1 MSVNIINWSGRLGN
15 NICQIVNAILF
26 AHYNNIEI
34 ITFPKHVYF
43 KQNCIDLNKYD
54 LNNNKN
60 NEKNK
65 IFNDIFFSRN
75 KICKKYNLNITIF
88 ENKKINISEILK
100 DLINLAEYKNIDITD
115 NDLTIHIRSGDVYQ
129 SNTHSGWIQP
139 PLCFYEN
146 IIKERVWNKIFLI
159 CEDNKSPVIKPLIC
173 KYSNIVFKIQK
184 LQQDI
189 NIIIQSKNICFGMGS
204 FIPALLLLNNNL
216 NTIYYP
222 KYCYRYIIDLISY
235 KEKKEYELLNY
246 IQIGE
251 WKNTNEQID
260 IMLNYTI

>member
-1 MSVNIINWSGRLGN
+1 MSVNIINWCGRLGN

-60 NEKNK
+60 IEKK
-65 IFNDIFFSRN
+65 KKFNDIFFSRD
-75 KICKKYNLNITIF
+75 KICQKYNLSKSIF
-88 ENKKINISEILK
+88 ENNKINIGEIIKSLITLTEYEK
-100 DLINLAEYKNIDITD
+100 LDITVNDLI
-115 NDLTIHIRSGDVYQ
+115 IHIRSGDVYN
-129 SNTHSGWIQP
+129 SNPHPGWVQP
-139 PLCFYEN
+139 PLNFYEN
-146 IIKERVWNKIFLI
+146 IIKEKDWRKIILI
-159 CEDNKSPVIKPLIC
+159 CEDDKSPIIKPLLN
-173 KYSNIVFKIQK
+173 KYNNIIFRIQP

-189 NIIIQSKNICFGMGS
+189 IYIIQSKNICFGMGS
-204 FIPALLLLNNNL
+204 FVPSLLLLNSNL

-222 KYCYRYIIDLISY
+222 KYCYRYMIDLISY

-246 IQIGE
+246 IKKGE

-260 IMLNYTI
+260 IMLNYK